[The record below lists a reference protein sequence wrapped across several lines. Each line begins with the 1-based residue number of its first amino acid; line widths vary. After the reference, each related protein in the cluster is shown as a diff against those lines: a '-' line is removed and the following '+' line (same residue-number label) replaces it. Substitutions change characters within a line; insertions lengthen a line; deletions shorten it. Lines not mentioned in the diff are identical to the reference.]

1 MSRLITNFS
10 NFPRRGGGG
19 GGGICDEQPLGSY
32 DLYGWGYNNGSTGT
46 LGLNSSSTAIPQPQQ
61 VTGSTWSQVSTVSR
75 IHSIGLKSD
84 GTVYVCGAN
93 GQGQFGNGTT
103 SGDSKVF
110 IQTASSYTCKYVYAG
125 PYHSVIIDEDGYMY
139 GCGRQASGAS
149 LGLNSTSQQLS
160 WTQEYLGETWK
171 KVALSSGGTSY
182 SGAAINSDGSLY
194 TSGKG
199 GYGILGNGST
209 SDSLIF
215 QQVDSD
221 SWADVC
227 IGLLH
232 MIGVKCDGTL
242 WGWGLNSRYQ
252 LGQGQGDTTTR
263 YYPTQI
269 GSASNW
275 VKAFC
280 GYYSTHVLNADGEI
294 WSCGRN
300 TNGVCGTND
309 SAGSDLYDLKQ
320 EYTQSTDWIDI
331 GGGDYHVIAVKS
343 NGDIWGWGNNQY
355 TSLTSSVPN
364 GDNVAPQEI
373 NTSLNCVG
381 VSRGGSYDNY
391 GNFAL
396 VD

>member
-19 GGGICDEQPLGSY
+19 GICDEQALGSY
-32 DLYGWGYNNGSTGT
+32 DLYSWGYNNGSSGV
-46 LGLNSSSTAIPQPQQ
+46 LGLNTNTSNITQPQQ
-61 VTGSTWSQVSTVSR
+61 VTGSTWSQVSTAGR
-75 IHSIGLKSD
+75 THSIALKSD
-84 GTVYVCGAN
+84 GAVYVCGSN

-103 SGDSKVF
+103 SGSSKVF

-125 PYHSVIIDEDGYMY
+125 SYHSVIIDEDGYMY
-139 GCGRQASGAS
+139 GCGRQANGAS
-149 LGLNSTSQQLS
+149 LGLNSTSQQLN
-160 WTQEYLGETWK
+160 WTQEYLGATWK
-171 KVALSSGGTSY
+171 KVALSCYYSNY

-194 TSGKG
+194 TSGEG
-199 GYGILGNGST
+199 SYGILGNGST

-215 QQVDSD
+215 QQIDSD

-227 IGLLH
+227 IGRLH
-232 MIGVKCDGTL
+232 MIGIKCDGTL
-242 WGWGLNSRYQ
+242 WGWGLNNRYQ
-252 LGQGQGDTTTR
+252 LGQGQGDTTSR

-275 VKAFC
+275 VKTFC
-280 GYYSTHVLNADGEI
+280 GLYSTHVLNADGEI
-294 WSCGRN
+294 CSCGQN
-300 TNGVCGTND
+300 GYGVCGTN
-309 SAGSDLYDLKQ
+309 SSSYVYSLTQ

-343 NGDIWGWGNNQY
+343 NGDIWGWGRNEY
-355 TSLTSSVPN
+355 TSLTSSVPV
-364 GDNVAPQEI
+364 GDNIVPQEI

-381 VSRGGSYDNY
+381 VSRGGSVDNY

>member
-19 GGGICDEQPLGSY
+19 GICDEQALGSY
-32 DLYGWGYNNGSTGT
+32 DLYSWGYNNGSSGV
-46 LGLNSSSTAIPQPQQ
+46 LGLNTNTSNITQPQQ
-61 VTGSTWSQVSTVSR
+61 VTGSTWSQVSTAGR
-75 IHSIGLKSD
+75 THSIALKSD
-84 GTVYVCGAN
+84 GAVYVCGSN

-103 SGDSKVF
+103 SGSSKVF

-125 PYHSVIIDEDGYMY
+125 PYQSVIIDEDGYMY
-139 GCGRQASGAS
+139 GCGRQANGAS
-149 LGLNSTSQQLS
+149 LGLNSTSQQLN

-171 KVALSSGGTSY
+171 KVALSSGGPY

-194 TSGKG
+194 TSGAG
-199 GYGILGNGST
+199 AYGMLGNGSS
-209 SDSLIF
+209 SDVLIF
-215 QQVDSD
+215 QQIDSD
-221 SWADVC
+221 SWADIS
-227 IGLLH
+227 IGVGH
-232 MIGVKCDGTL
+232 MIAVKCDGSL
-242 WGWGLNSRYQ
+242 WGWGLNNRYQ
-252 LGQGQGDTTTR
+252 LGQGQGDTTNR
-263 YYPTQI
+263 LYPTQI

-275 VKAFC
+275 IKVFC
-280 GYYSTHVLNADGEI
+280 SYFATHALNADGEI

-331 GGGDYHVIAVKS
+331 GGGNYHVIAVKS
-343 NGDIWGWGNNQY
+343 NGDIWGWGKNDY
-355 TSLTSSVPN
+355 TSLTSSAPV
-364 GDNVAPQEI
+364 GDNLAPQEI

-381 VSRGGSYDNY
+381 VSRGGSFDSY

>member
-19 GGGICDEQPLGSY
+19 GICDEQALGSY
-32 DLYGWGYNNGSTGT
+32 DLYSWGYNNGSSGV
-46 LGLNSSSTAIPQPQQ
+46 LGLNTNTSNITQPQQ
-61 VTGSTWSQVSTVSR
+61 VTGSTWSQVSTAGR
-75 IHSIGLKSD
+75 THSIALKSD
-84 GTVYVCGAN
+84 GAVYVCGSN

-103 SGDSKVF
+103 SGSSKVF
-110 IQTASSYTCKYVYAG
+110 IQTASSYTCKYVYTG
-125 PYHSVIIDEDGYMY
+125 PYQSVIIDEDGYMY
-139 GCGRQASGAS
+139 GCGRQSNGAS
-149 LGLNSTSQQLS
+149 LGLNSTSRQLN
-160 WTQEYLGETWK
+160 WTQEYLGATWK
-171 KVALSSGGTSY
+171 KVALSCYYSNY

-194 TSGKG
+194 TSGEG
-199 GYGILGNGST
+199 SYGILGNGST

-227 IGLLH
+227 IGRLH

-242 WGWGLNSRYQ
+242 WGWGRNSQYQ
-252 LGQGQGDTTTR
+252 LGQGQGDTTSR

-294 WSCGRN
+294 WSCGQN
-300 TNGVCGTND
+300 GYGVCGTN
-309 SAGSDLYDLKQ
+309 SSSYVYSLTQ

-343 NGDIWGWGNNQY
+343 NGDIWGWGRNEY
-355 TSLTSSVPN
+355 TSLTSSAPVGNNIVPK
-364 GDNVAPQEI
+364 EL

-391 GNFAL
+391 SNFAL
-396 VD
+396 IN